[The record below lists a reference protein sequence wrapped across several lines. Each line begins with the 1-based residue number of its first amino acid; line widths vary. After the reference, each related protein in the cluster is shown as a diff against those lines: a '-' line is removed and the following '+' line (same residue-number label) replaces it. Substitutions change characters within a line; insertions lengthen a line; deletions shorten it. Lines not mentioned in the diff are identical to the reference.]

1 MLATAMIVFREV
13 LEAALIIT
21 LVLSVTRGV
30 LRRRRWISGGVV
42 IGISFAVLVAFFAD
56 VIGSAVEGVGQEV
69 FNASIL
75 FLAVGLLGWH
85 NIWMKRH
92 AQELVS
98 QMKHWGN
105 AVKEGEKPLYVLA
118 IVIALAVSREG
129 SELVLFLH
137 GVFASGADRFSLI
150 GGGMLGLAA
159 GVVLGAVIYFGLTR
173 VPTKHIFAVSGWLI
187 LLLAAGMASQGAEF
201 LAKADILPSI
211 GQEIW
216 NSSAILSEKGLAGQV
231 LHILVGYDEKPMGI
245 QLIFYFSTL
254 IIIGVLMLWQNNSGT
269 QLKKVT
275 VQ

>member
-1 MLATAMIVFREV
+1 
-13 LEAALIIT
+13 
-21 LVLSVTRGV
+21 
-30 LRRRRWISGGVV
+30 
-42 IGISFAVLVAFFAD
+42 
-56 VIGSAVEGVGQEV
+56 
-69 FNASIL
+69 
-75 FLAVGLLGWH
+75 
-85 NIWMKRH
+85 
-92 AQELVS
+92 
-98 QMKHWGN
+98 
-105 AVKEGEKPLYVLA
+105 
-118 IVIALAVSREG
+118 
-129 SELVLFLH
+129 
-137 GVFASGADRFSLI
+137 SGADKFSLI

-159 GVVLGAVIYFGLTR
+159 GVVLGAVMYFGLTR
-173 VPTKHIFAVSGWLI
+173 VPTKHIFVVRGWLI

-254 IIIGVLMLWQNNSGT
+254 TIIGVLMLWQNNSGT